1 MDWLSLYSIPIHNKA
16 LLFFLNF
23 FIQLPNVL
31 ILLSVSGRDSAT
43 EVSNEFLA
51 GALGFEFLLSNMDD
65 KDIEILK
72 HLSVDG
78 RQSARQLSHRLGVST
93 VTILSRI
100 KKLEEEKIIKG
111 YSVRLNHE
119 LLGFDITAII
129 EIKTNKGK
137 MLDIEN
143 EIAKNDSVIAVYDIT
158 GDADM
163 VVIAKFKTRELLS
176 EFIKKIS
183 AISNVENTLTHL
195 VLNTIKE
202 DNRLIE

>member
-1 MDWLSLYSIPIHNKA
+1 
-16 LLFFLNF
+16 
-23 FIQLPNVL
+23 
-31 ILLSVSGRDSAT
+31 
-43 EVSNEFLA
+43 
-51 GALGFEFLLSNMDD
+51 MDD

-100 KKLEEEKIIKG
+100 KKLEEQNIIQG

-119 LLGFDITAII
+119 LLGFEITAII

-137 MLDIEN
+137 MLEIEN
-143 EIAKNDSVIAVYDIT
+143 EIAKFDNTIAVYDIT

-163 VVIAKFKTRELLS
+163 VIIAKFKTRELLS
-176 EFIKKIS
+176 DFVKKVS
-183 AISNVENTLTHL
+183 ALPNVENTLTHL

-202 DNRLIE
+202 DNRLVE

>member
-1 MDWLSLYSIPIHNKA
+1 MCNIYLNLDNIFKYLFSRILS
-16 LLFFLNF
+16 
-23 FIQLPNVL
+23 
-31 ILLSVSGRDSAT
+31 T
-43 EVSNEFLA
+43 
-51 GALGFEFLLSNMDD
+51 MDD

-72 HLSVDG
+72 HLTVDG

-100 KKLEEEKIIKG
+100 KKLEEQNIIQG

-119 LLGFDITAII
+119 LLGYEITAII
-129 EIKTNKGK
+129 EIKSNKGK
-137 MLDIEN
+137 MLEIEN
-143 EIAKNDSVIAVYDIT
+143 EIAKYESTIAVYDIT

-163 VVIAKFKTRELLS
+163 IIIAKFKNRELLS
-176 EFIKKIS
+176 DFVKKIS

>member
-1 MDWLSLYSIPIHNKA
+1 
-16 LLFFLNF
+16 
-23 FIQLPNVL
+23 
-31 ILLSVSGRDSAT
+31 
-43 EVSNEFLA
+43 
-51 GALGFEFLLSNMDD
+51 MDD

-100 KKLEEEKIIKG
+100 KKLEEQNIIQG

-119 LLGFDITAII
+119 LLGFEITAII

-137 MLDIEN
+137 MLEIEN
-143 EIAKNDSVIAVYDIT
+143 EIAKFDSTIAVYDIT

-163 VVIAKFKTRELLS
+163 VIIAKFKTRDLLS
-176 EFIKKIS
+176 DFVKKVS
-183 AISNVENTLTHL
+183 ALPNVENTLTHL

-202 DNRLIE
+202 DNRLVE

>member
-1 MDWLSLYSIPIHNKA
+1 M
-16 LLFFLNF
+16 
-23 FIQLPNVL
+23 
-31 ILLSVSGRDSAT
+31 
-43 EVSNEFLA
+43 
-51 GALGFEFLLSNMDD
+51 
-65 KDIEILK
+65 
-72 HLSVDG
+72 
-78 RQSARQLSHRLGVST
+78 
-93 VTILSRI
+93 
-100 KKLEEEKIIKG
+100 
-111 YSVRLNHE
+111 NHE

-163 VVIAKFKTRELLS
+163 VIIAKFKTRELLS

>member
-1 MDWLSLYSIPIHNKA
+1 MDN
-16 LLFFLNF
+16 
-23 FIQLPNVL
+23 
-31 ILLSVSGRDSAT
+31 
-43 EVSNEFLA
+43 
-51 GALGFEFLLSNMDD
+51 

-72 HLSVDG
+72 HLTIDG

-100 KKLEEEKIIKG
+100 KKLEEQNIIQG

-119 LLGFDITAII
+119 LLGYEITSII
-129 EIKTNKGK
+129 EIKSNKGK
-137 MLDIEN
+137 MLEIEN
-143 EIAKNDSVIAVYDIT
+143 EIAKYESTIAVYDIT

-163 VVIAKFKTRELLS
+163 IIIAKFKNRELLS
-176 EFIKKIS
+176 DFVKKIS